1 MYLMIKEFG
10 LNYLIVFTR
19 SFQVHSKGQLEGAG
33 ELVKALYFFTFFG
46 LKSCKVQIK
55 KNIFHFM
62 KYQYLEFF
70 KTNYPTPL

>member
-33 ELVKALYFFTFFG
+33 ELVKALYFSLFFA
-46 LKSCKVQIK
+46 LKAAKRKSK
-55 KNIFHFM
+55 KYFIS
-62 KYQYLEFF
+62 
-70 KTNYPTPL
+70 